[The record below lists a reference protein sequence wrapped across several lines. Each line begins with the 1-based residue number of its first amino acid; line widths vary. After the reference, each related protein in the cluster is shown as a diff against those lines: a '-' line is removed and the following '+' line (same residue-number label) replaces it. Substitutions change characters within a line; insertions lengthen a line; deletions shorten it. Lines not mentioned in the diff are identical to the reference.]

1 MKDFWDKNVHLIS
14 YGFISCFALVWII
27 EAFLFEPHDFSNY
40 YFAGS
45 FLKDGIF
52 DSSIYFPHSFNL
64 AIAAQGT
71 NEIYTSYAPHSP
83 FLALFF
89 SPFSLVSL
97 PTAKLIFNL
106 LSWGLF
112 LFSLRNLVRLY
123 PIKPIFLFVL
133 PILFFIPF
141 RNNFLFGQLYF
152 LLFFL
157 LVEGFIAYKKERYWR
172 MSFFW
177 GIAVLLKIIPIILF
191 GFLFFK
197 QKWRGIFYFGAAC
210 LVLTGIS
217 VLVSGVEVWVFYFT
231 KVLPKSGAGEI
242 TTEFVQNYQSV
253 FMFLKGL
260 LSTKERLFL
269 TAVFAFKLVLL
280 VISFFVTRHEK
291 SDLKIIVFW
300 VMASVLLSPYGSTY
314 TAILLVISYIYF
326 VNKPVKNQ
334 WYLLAFCLLIGLIS
348 NLPIHYFNGLSP
360 ILAFPRMFLML
371 GLFGFL
377 FWNNIISLPV
387 WKGLRLVVLG
397 AIAYLFLVKIP
408 VNLSNELFPAAP
420 LLTYDYGVKEG
431 KLVYTSWGQTG
442 PVINETS
449 LEVSSLTTEGINLKN
464 NQLFIDNEL
473 ILATKD
479 NLLKPAI
486 LNDTTLIYLSD
497 YKRGIGFYQLRVLK
511 L

>member
-1 MKDFWDKNVHLIS
+1 MGSSFRIVFFFVLPWFGLSKPIFLNHTIFQIIIS
-14 YGFISCFALVWII
+14 Q
-27 EAFLFEPHDFSNY
+27 
-40 YFAGS
+40 GS

-64 AIAAQGT
+64 AIAAHGT

-97 PTAKLIFNL
+97 ETAKLLFNL
-106 LSWGLF
+106 LSLGLF
-112 LFSLRNLVRLY
+112 LFSLRNLVKLY
-123 PIKPIFLFVL
+123 PLKPIFIFLL
-133 PILFFIPF
+133 PLLFFIPF
-141 RNNFLFGQLYF
+141 RNNFLFGQVYF

-172 MSFFW
+172 MGFFW
-177 GIAVLLKIIPIILF
+177 GVAVLLKIIPIILF

-197 QKWRGIFYFGAAC
+197 QKWRGIIYFGLVC
-210 LVLTGIS
+210 LSLTAIS
-217 VLVSGVEVWVFYFT
+217 LLVSGTEVWMFYFL

-253 FMFLKGL
+253 FMFLKGAIGGN
-260 LSTKERLFL
+260 ERLFL

-326 VNKPVKNQ
+326 VNKPLKNQ
-334 WYLLAFCLLIGLIS
+334 WHLLAFCLLIGLIS

-360 ILAFPRMFLML
+360 MLAFPRMFLMV
-371 GLFGFL
+371 GLFSFL
-377 FWNNIISLPV
+377 FWNNLRTLPLLKVAGLLIVVAGAYFVFVKSPQNDSKPII
-387 WKGLRLVVLG
+387 
-397 AIAYLFLVKIP
+397 AD
-408 VNLSNELFPAAP
+408 AP
-420 LLTYDYGVKEG
+420 LLTYDYGVKDG
-431 KLVYTSWGQTG
+431 KLVYTSWSQTG
-442 PVINETS
+442 PIINETN

-464 NQLFIDNEL
+464 NQLFINNEL
-473 ILATKD
+473 IIATKD

-486 LNDTTLIYLSD
+486 LNDTTLIFLSD